1 MFRSLFGK
9 GKNRRSSNK
18 APEAADESI
27 RSAGVGDVVVISGY
41 SPSFDDAYFLVES
54 TARYESP
61 AGKSHELMG
70 VDGDRRVAIEWSDYE
85 GLFISVRELG
95 PPLGLSAIGLTGD
108 DLVHMDESHSI
119 ESSIEYQG
127 GTYFYRNSHE
137 MRYYREGQGEPDGF
151 YGWEFLD
158 NENGKVISVV
168 KGEEAPFEV
177 YTSSAVSPDIV
188 SVYKR

>member
-1 MFRSLFGK
+1 
-9 GKNRRSSNK
+9 
-18 APEAADESI
+18 
-27 RSAGVGDVVVISGY
+27 
-41 SPSFDDAYFLVES
+41 
-54 TARYESP
+54 
-61 AGKSHELMG
+61 
-70 VDGDRRVAIEWSDYE
+70 
-85 GLFISVRELG
+85 VRELG